1 MGLLDGKVAIVTGA
15 GHGIGRG
22 HAMELARQG
31 AKVVVNDLGGSVR
44 GEGSGRAADET
55 VSLVEKAGGE
65 GVANFGDV
73 SSYEQ
78 AGELV
83 KQAIDAFGR
92 LDIVI
97 NNAGIVRDAAIWNMP
112 EGDFDAV
119 MGVHV
124 KGTWN
129 VSHHAAKHWREQSKA
144 NGGKPLGA
152 RIINT
157 TSGAGLGGNF
167 GQSGY
172 ATAKA
177 AIVGL
182 TLTLSIELYK
192 MGVTVNAIGPAGLT
206 RITAS
211 IPGAGDSFEPDDLG
225 PDDYHP
231 MDPAGSSPLAAWLA
245 SDDAQYVTGQ
255 VIRCLDDRIIW
266 MQGWTERKT
275 IRSGEKRWKAAD
287 LAGIMAQDIFE
298 TRPSGL
304 RFKST

>member
-1 MGLLDGKVAIVTGA
+1 MGLLDGKVALVTGA

-31 AKVVVNDLGGSVR
+31 AKIVVNDLGGSVR
-44 GEGSGRAADET
+44 GEGAGRAADDT
-55 VSLVEKAGGE
+55 VALIEKAGGTA
-65 GVANFGDV
+65 VSNYGDV
-73 SSYEQ
+73 SNFEQ
-78 AGELV
+78 AGQLV
-83 KQAIDAFGR
+83 QQAIDDFGK

-97 NNAGIVRDAAIWNMP
+97 NNAGIVRDAAVWNMP

-119 MGVHV
+119 MAVHV

-129 VSHHAAKHWREQSKA
+129 TSHHAAKYWRGLSKS
-144 NGGKPLGA
+144 GPVRG

-167 GQSGY
+167 GQTGY

-211 IPGAGDSFEPDDLG
+211 IPGAGDAFEPNDIGTDE
-225 PDDYHP
+225 YHP

-266 MQGWTERKT
+266 MKGWTERKT
-275 IRSGEKRWKAAD
+275 IHSGERRWVAEELPA
-287 LAGIMAQDIFE
+287 IMSQQIFE

-304 RFKST
+304 NFQAS

>member
-44 GEGSGRAADET
+44 GEGAGRAADET
-55 VSLVEKAGGE
+55 VALIEKAGGTA
-65 GVANFGDV
+65 VANFGDV
-73 SSYEQ
+73 SNFAQ
-78 AGELV
+78 AGEIV
-83 KQAIDAFGR
+83 QQAIDAFGK

-112 EGDFDAV
+112 ETDFDAV

-129 VSHHAAKHWREQSKA
+129 TSHHAAKYWRAQSKSA
-144 NGGKPLGA
+144 TPVKG

-211 IPGAGDSFEPDDLG
+211 IPGAGDAFEANDLAPDEF
-225 PDDYHP
+225 HR

-266 MQGWTERKT
+266 MKGWTERKT
-275 IRSGEKRWKAAD
+275 IHSGEKRWVAEELPA
-287 LAGIMAQDIFE
+287 IMSQQVFE
-298 TRPSGL
+298 VRPSGL
-304 RFKST
+304 NFSAS

>member
-1 MGLLDGKVAIVTGA
+1 MGLLDGKVAIITGA

-22 HAMELARQG
+22 HALEFARQG

-44 GEGSGRAADET
+44 GEGAGRAADET
-55 VSLVEKAGGE
+55 VALIEKIGGAG
-65 GVANFGDV
+65 VSNFADV
-73 SSYEQ
+73 SNHQQ

-83 KQAIDAFGR
+83 QQAVDAFGK
-92 LDIVI
+92 LDIVV

-129 VSHHAAKHWREQSKA
+129 VSHHAAKYWRAASKE
-144 NGGKPLGA
+144 GKSFTG

-167 GQSGY
+167 GQTSY

-177 AIVGL
+177 AIVGM
-182 TLTLSIELYK
+182 TLTLALELYK

-211 IPGAGDSFEPDDLG
+211 IPGAGDAFEPDALG
-225 PDDYHP
+225 SDEYHP

-266 MQGWTERKT
+266 MKGWTERKT
-275 IRSGEKRWKAAD
+275 VHSGDKRWKAED
-287 LAGIMAQDIFE
+287 LPSIMAQEVFE
-298 TRPSGL
+298 TRHPGL
-304 RFKST
+304 RFSAS

>member
-22 HAMELARQG
+22 HALELARQG

-44 GEGSGRAADET
+44 GEGAGRAADDT
-55 VSLVEKAGGE
+55 VALIEKEGGTA
-65 GVANFGDV
+65 VSNFADV
-73 SSYEQ
+73 SNYAQ
-78 AGELV
+78 AGELIQ
-83 KQAIDAFGR
+83 QAIDTFGT

-112 EGDFDAV
+112 EADFDAV

-129 VSHHAAKHWREQSKA
+129 TSSHASKYWREQSKA
-144 NGGKPLGA
+144 GKKLAG

-211 IPGAGDSFEPDDLG
+211 IPGAGEAFEPNDLA
-225 PDDYHP
+225 PDQYHR

-266 MQGWTERKT
+266 MKGWTERKT
-275 IRSGEKRWKAAD
+275 IHSGEKRWVAAE
-287 LAGIMAQDIFE
+287 LPAIMSQKIFE
-298 TRPSGL
+298 VRPGGL
-304 RFKST
+304 DFQAS

>member
-1 MGLLDGKVAIVTGA
+1 
-15 GHGIGRG
+15 
-22 HAMELARQG
+22 
-31 AKVVVNDLGGSVR
+31 
-44 GEGSGRAADET
+44 
-55 VSLVEKAGGE
+55 
-65 GVANFGDV
+65 
-73 SSYEQ
+73 
-78 AGELV
+78 
-83 KQAIDAFGR
+83 
-92 LDIVI
+92 
-97 NNAGIVRDAAIWNMP
+97 VRDAAIWNMP
-112 EGDFDAV
+112 ESDFDAV

-129 VSHHAAKHWREQSKA
+129 VSHHAAKYWRGQAKE
-144 NGGKPLGA
+144 GKTFTG

-167 GQSGY
+167 GQSSY

-182 TLTLSIELYK
+182 TLTLALELYK

-211 IPGAGDSFEPDDLG
+211 IPGAGDAFEPDALG

-266 MQGWTERKT
+266 MKGWTERKVVH
-275 IRSGEKRWKAAD
+275 SGEKRWKAEE
-287 LAGIMAQDIFE
+287 LPSIMAQEIFE
-298 TRPSGL
+298 TRHPGL
-304 RFKST
+304 RFSAS

>member
-1 MGLLDGKVAIVTGA
+1 
-15 GHGIGRG
+15 
-22 HAMELARQG
+22 
-31 AKVVVNDLGGSVR
+31 
-44 GEGSGRAADET
+44 
-55 VSLVEKAGGE
+55 
-65 GVANFGDV
+65 
-73 SSYEQ
+73 
-78 AGELV
+78 
-83 KQAIDAFGR
+83 
-92 LDIVI
+92 
-97 NNAGIVRDAAIWNMP
+97 
-112 EGDFDAV
+112 

-129 VSHHAAKHWREQSKA
+129 TSTHAAKYWRAQAKS
-144 NGGKPLGA
+144 GGSTKG

-167 GQSGY
+167 GQTGY

-192 MGVTVNAIGPAGLT
+192 LGVTVNAIGPAGLT

-211 IPGAGDSFEPDDLG
+211 IPGAGDAFEPNDLG
-225 PDDYHP
+225 ADEYHP

-266 MQGWTERKT
+266 MKGWTERKT
-275 IRSGEKRWKAAD
+275 IHSGEKRWVAED
-287 LAGIMAQDIFE
+287 LPAIMSQQVFE
-298 TRPSGL
+298 VRPGGL
-304 RFKST
+304 NFQAS

>member
-22 HAMELARQG
+22 HALELARQG

-44 GEGSGRAADET
+44 GEGAGRAADET
-55 VSLVEKAGGE
+55 VALIEQQGGT
-65 GVANFGDV
+65 AASNYGDV
-73 SSYEQ
+73 SNYAQ

-83 KQAIDAFGR
+83 QQAIDAFGR

-97 NNAGIVRDAAIWNMP
+97 NNAGIVRDAAVWNMP
-112 EGDFDAV
+112 EADFDAV

-129 VSHHAAKHWREQSKA
+129 TSSHASKYWRTQAKQGLVK
-144 NGGKPLGA
+144 G

-167 GQSGY
+167 GQTGY

-211 IPGAGDSFEPDDLG
+211 IPGAGDSFEPNDLG
-225 PDDYHP
+225 PDDYHA

-266 MQGWTERKT
+266 MQGWTERKV
-275 IRSGEKRWKAAD
+275 IHSGNQRWKAEELSA
-287 LAGIMAQDIFE
+287 IMSQQVFE
-298 TRPSGL
+298 VRPSGL
-304 RFKST
+304 NFKAS

>member
-22 HAMELARQG
+22 HALELARQG

-44 GEGSGRAADET
+44 GEGTGRAADDT
-55 VSLVEKAGGE
+55 VALIEKAGGTA
-65 GVANFGDV
+65 VSNYADV
-73 SSYEQ
+73 SNHQQ

-83 KQAIDAFGR
+83 QQAVDAFGK

-119 MGVHV
+119 MAVHV

-129 VSHHAAKHWREQSKA
+129 VSHHAAKYWRAQAKA
-144 NGGKPLGA
+144 GA
-152 RIINT
+152 TFTGRIINT

-167 GQSGY
+167 GQTSY

-182 TLTLSIELYK
+182 TLTLALELYK

-211 IPGAGDSFEPDDLG
+211 IPGAGDAFEPDALG
-225 PDDYHP
+225 NDEYHP

-266 MQGWTERKT
+266 MKGWTERKT
-275 IRSGEKRWKAAD
+275 VHSGEKRWVAEE
-287 LAGIMAQDIFE
+287 LPSIMAQEIFE
-298 TRPSGL
+298 TRHPGL
-304 RFKST
+304 RFSAS

>member
-1 MGLLDGKVAIVTGA
+1 MGLLDGKVAIITGA

-44 GEGSGRAADET
+44 GEGTGKAADDT
-55 VSLVEKAGGE
+55 VALVEKEGGTA
-65 GVANFGDV
+65 VANYSDV
-73 SSYEQ
+73 SNYEQ

-83 KQAIDAFGR
+83 KQAIDTFGR

-97 NNAGIVRDAAIWNMP
+97 NNAGIVRDAAVWNMP
-112 EGDFDAV
+112 EKDFDAV
-119 MGVHV
+119 MAVHV

-129 VSHHAAKHWREQSKA
+129 TSHHAAKYWREQSKSVGKV
-144 NGGKPLGA
+144 NG

-167 GQSGY
+167 GQTGY

-211 IPGAGDSFEPDDLG
+211 IPGAGDAFEPNDLG
-225 PDDYHP
+225 PDEYHP

-266 MQGWTERKT
+266 MQGWTERKV
-275 IRSGEKRWKAAD
+275 IHSGNKRWKAAD
-287 LAGIMAQDIFE
+287 LPGIMAMDVFE

-304 RFKST
+304 NFRSS

>member
-1 MGLLDGKVAIVTGA
+1 MGLLDGKVALVTGA

-22 HAMELARQG
+22 HALELARQG

-44 GEGSGRAADET
+44 GEGTGRAADDT
-55 VSLVEKAGGE
+55 VALVEKEGGTA
-65 GVANFGDV
+65 VANYADV
-73 SSYEQ
+73 SKFDQ

-83 KQAIDAFGR
+83 QQAIDTFGTI
-92 LDIVI
+92 DIVI

-112 EGDFDAV
+112 ESDFDAV

-129 VSHHAAKHWREQSKA
+129 VSHHAAKYWREKSKA
-144 NGGKPLGA
+144 GGPVNG

-167 GQSGY
+167 GQTSY

-182 TLTLSIELYK
+182 TPTLAIELYK

-211 IPGAGDSFEPDDLG
+211 IPGAGDAFEPDAL
-225 PDDYHP
+225 
-231 MDPAGSSPLAAWLA
+231 ALTSS
-245 SDDAQYVTGQ
+245 T
-255 VIRCLDDRIIW
+255 
-266 MQGWTERKT
+266 
-275 IRSGEKRWKAAD
+275 RW
-287 LAGIMAQDIFE
+287 
-298 TRPSGL
+298 TRPAAPRSPPGLPAMTPTTSPVRSSVASMTASSGC
-304 RFKST
+304 RAGPSARPSTPATSGGRQPSCRGSWRWTCSRRARQA